1 MGDSTDKTTF
11 ASRLG
16 HNFLTGLFLLLPIGL
31 TIYVVSVLL
40 NLMGTFIQPALEIGL
55 AWLWENANQPVPDFT
70 LGLYR
75 QLVVVTSAVVMI
87 FILVVVGYLSKRLFG
102 KVLHRWFATVLERI
116 PGLGSLYGTIRQ
128 MVDALSGRNKDTFR
142 RVVMVEFP
150 RPGMWSI
157 AFVTHEQPTIFSE
170 AIGKPVVNVF
180 IPAAPA
186 PTTGVILHL
195 SPEEVRE
202 TKLTVGEALGLLMSF
217 GAVVPK
223 PYSKD

>member
-1 MGDSTDKTTF
+1 MGDSPDKTTF

-31 TIYVVSVLL
+31 TLYVVSVLL
-40 NLMGTFIQPALEIGL
+40 DLMGKFIQPALELGL
-55 AWLWENANQPVPDFT
+55 AWLWQNAKQPVPDFAV
-70 LGLYR
+70 GLHR
-75 QLVVVTSAVVMI
+75 QLVVISSAVVML
-87 FILVVVGYLSKRLFG
+87 FILVIVGYLSKRLFG
-102 KVLHRWFATVLERI
+102 KILHGWFAKVLERI

-157 AFVTHEQPTIFSE
+157 AFVTHEQPTVFCE
-170 AIGKPVVNVF
+170 AVGKPVVNVF

-195 SPEEVRE
+195 SPDEVRE
-202 TKLTVGEALGLLMSF
+202 TDLTVGEALGLLMSF
-217 GAVVPK
+217 GSVVPK
-223 PYSKD
+223 PESKE

>member
-1 MGDSTDKTTF
+1 MSDSPEKSTF

-31 TIYVVSVLL
+31 TLYVVSVLL
-40 NLMGTFIQPALEIGL
+40 DLMGKFIQPALEVGL
-55 AWLWENANQPVPDFT
+55 AWLWTNAKQPVPDFA

-75 QLVVVTSAVVMI
+75 QLVVVSSAVVMI

-102 KVLHRWFATVLERI
+102 KILHRWFATVLERI

-150 RPGMWSI
+150 I
-157 AFVTHEQPTIFSE
+157 AFVTHEQPTVFSE

-186 PTTGVILHL
+186 PTTGVILQV
-195 SPEEVRE
+195 SPDEVRE

-217 GAVVPK
+217 GSVVPK
-223 PYSKD
+223 PESKE